1 METHRYGLAL
11 THPSAPVEREPSR
24 SVRKICALPAKPR
37 KTTAD
42 ATTDKDVA
50 LFERTLSGGRLF
62 IQIRFVVH
70 SMQF

>member
-11 THPSAPVEREPSR
+11 THPSALVEREPSR

-42 ATTDKDVA
+42 ARDKDVA